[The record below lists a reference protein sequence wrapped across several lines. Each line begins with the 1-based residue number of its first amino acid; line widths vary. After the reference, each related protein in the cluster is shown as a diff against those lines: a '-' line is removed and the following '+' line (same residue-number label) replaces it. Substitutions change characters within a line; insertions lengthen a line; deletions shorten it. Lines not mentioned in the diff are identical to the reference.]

1 MRSEKQNPRRVCWQ
15 GHGGEVEV
23 DPEAWTYSVQSVAR
37 LPRHAA
43 SAGAPE
49 TPQSAARQRHQHLR
63 LGGPAWERAVQSV
76 TVAQGRISLE
86 VAAHAGA

>member
-23 DPEAWTYSVQSVAR
+23 DPEAWTYSAQSVAR

-49 TPQSAARQRHQHLR
+49 TPQSAARRRHHTYV
-63 LGGPAWERAVQSV
+63 LGVRPGRELSSPSLLPRA
-76 TVAQGRISLE
+76 E
-86 VAAHAGA
+86 